1 MLVTISTWVLKL
13 GRNAVSRWLGMLVP
27 VVMLAG
33 ASNAFAQSRNDLT
46 RTFGIPQRP
55 SVQAATRTEWSKISP
70 PEIGCINDALRK
82 YGARIETLVQ
92 RGVVPSD
99 PRIGSIRSNCQEAP
113 SGSRYAVAGLALG
126 SRAQFDSSDYRE
138 YKCGPSDQFE
148 GFTWCQKTR
157 QERGFANVT
166 YSILHSQDGTVVYVN
181 RFQEP
186 AFFGRDE
193 ADEAIR
199 QYSTKIGEKA
209 QIKRLPRQRGVP
221 EGLLATWG
229 KVVLEPLDRDSIKV
243 LAEGRSPKKGYL
255 IDFVGDFARSAKEGL
270 PIYRISG
277 GAGFLWVASF
287 DPIGRGILRF
297 AAVDPAASHPSS
309 LPSDTS
315 VTGLNVDPAGAERAS
330 TNPDVVARQEAE
342 KAAERAKADAEVA
355 RNEAD
360 TAKRDAQV
368 AKIEVERLNA
378 ETAKLNAALERLE
391 TEKNAVEGK
400 ARAMEFVV
408 YGGIIILIALLA
420 TISSILLANRR
431 RAIAATEEG
440 IGPETKPSEVTGDT
454 SIVQTSRALGG
465 GDSNLAKASETSSFS
480 RDLARPLSSDAT
492 APKSQAGNGAS
503 DARSSSETAEER
515 VTLPI

>member
-1 MLVTISTWVLKL
+1 MPVTVSTWGLKL
-13 GRNAVSRWLGMLVP
+13 GRNAVSRWLGILVP
-27 VVMLAG
+27 LVMLAG
-33 ASNAFAQSRNDLT
+33 TSTAFAQSRNDLT
-46 RTFGIPQRP
+46 RTFSIPQRP
-55 SVQAATRTEWSKISP
+55 SVQAATRPEWSKISP
-70 PEIGCINDALRK
+70 LEIGD
-82 YGARIETLVQ
+82 
-92 RGVVPSD
+92 S
-99 PRIGSIRSNCQEAP
+99 RIGSIRSNCQQSP
-113 SGSRYAVAGLALG
+113 SGSRYVVAGLALG
-126 SRAQFDSSDYRE
+126 SRVQFDSSDYRE
-138 YKCGPSDQFE
+138 YKCSPSDQFD

-186 AFFGRDE
+186 AFFGRSE

-209 QIKRLPRQRGVP
+209 QIKRLPHQRGVP
-221 EGLLATWG
+221 EGMLATWG
-229 KVVLEPLDRDSIKV
+229 KVVLEPLDSDSIKT
-243 LAEGRSPKKGYL
+243 LADGRSPKKGYL
-255 IDFVGDFARSAKEGL
+255 IDFVGNFARSAKEGL

-297 AAVDPAASHPSS
+297 AAVDPSASHPSS
-309 LPSDTS
+309 LPSDAG
-315 VTGLNVDPAGAERAS
+315 VTGLDVQPAGADRAS
-330 TNPDVVARQEAE
+330 TNPDVVARQEAAE
-342 KAAERAKADAEVA
+342 AAERAKADAKVA

-368 AKIEVERLNA
+368 AKIEIERLSA
-378 ETAKLNAALERLE
+378 ETAKLNAALERLG

-408 YGGIIILIALLA
+408 YGAIIILIALLA
-420 TISSILLANRR
+420 IISSILLVNRR
-431 RAIAATEEG
+431 RAMPAKAEG

-454 SIVQTSRALGG
+454 PVVETSRASGG
-465 GDSNLAKASETSSFS
+465 GDSHLAMASDTSSFS
-480 RDLARPLSSDAT
+480 PDLARPVSSDAP
-492 APKSQAGNGAS
+492 APKSQDGNGAS
-503 DARSSSETAEER
+503 DERSSPETAEER